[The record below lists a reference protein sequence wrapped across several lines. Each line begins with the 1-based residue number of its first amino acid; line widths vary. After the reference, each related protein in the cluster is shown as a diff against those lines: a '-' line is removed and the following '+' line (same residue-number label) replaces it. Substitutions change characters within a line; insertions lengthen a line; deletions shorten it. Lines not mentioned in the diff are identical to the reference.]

1 MTKVNVSQSIKI
13 RGARVHNLK
22 DISLEIPRNKLI
34 VITGVSGSGKSSL
47 AFDTLFAE
55 GQRRYVESLS
65 AYARQFLGRI
75 DKPDVDYI
83 KGIPPA
89 IAIEQKVNTRNPRS
103 TVGTSTEIY
112 DYLKLLFSRIGHTI
126 SPVSGEEVKRHSV
139 TDAVDYFSSL
149 PEGTRVLIVAP
160 LKPRDGRS
168 ILQEAELLL
177 QQGYTRIESGG
188 TFFRIDRL
196 LSGEESLDCS
206 GECNT
211 VIDRLAA
218 AFDEDTLNRVGDSVQ
233 TAFIEGHG
241 ECLVIT
247 GEGETRCTTRFSNRF
262 EADGITFEEPTV
274 HTFSFNSPLGACP
287 LCEGYGKVIGID
299 EDLVIPN
306 KSLSVYQEA
315 VACWKGEKMKEWRDR
330 LIAAADKSGFPIH
343 RPWYELT
350 QEQRDLVWKGN
361 RWFQGLD
368 DFFRHLEEQSY
379 KIQYR
384 VMLSRYR
391 GKTVCPECRG
401 SRLKKEAGYV
411 KVAGRSIQELVLMP
425 VGRLQEFFD
434 TLELPPHEEKVG
446 RRILLEIKNRL
457 SYLNDVGLGYL
468 TLNRLS
474 STLSGGESQR
484 INLATSLGSS
494 LVGSLYILDEP
505 SIGLHPRDTRRLIHV
520 LTKLRQL
527 GNTVI
532 VVEHDEEIMRAADL
546 IIDIGP
552 HAGTHGGEVVFA
564 GDHEHLRQSGTSL
577 TADYLTGRRSIELPA
592 FRRKWNNYLEIS
604 GARENNLKNLKV
616 KFPLNTITV
625 VTGVSGSGKSSLV
638 TQILY
643 PALAKIIGGYGER
656 TGLHDTLS
664 GDLHLITGVEFVD
677 QNPIGKSSRSN
688 PVTYLKAYD
697 EIRKLFAEQPSA
709 KYQGLNPAHFSF
721 NVDGGRC
728 EECQGEGTIKVEM
741 QFLAD
746 VYLVCDSCKGKRFK
760 EEVLEVRY
768 REHNI
773 DDLLNLTVS
782 QAIALFGKGKE
793 GIEKRIIRKLQP
805 LEDVGLG
812 YVQLGQSS
820 STLSG
825 GESQRVKLA
834 SFLAREKDTPT
845 LFIFDEPTTGL
856 HFHDIRKLLDAFNA
870 LMERGHSIIIIEHNP
885 DVIKSADWVIDLGPE
900 GGNEGGRI
908 VFEGTPE
915 ELIRCEASYTGQ
927 ALRGKIPLKA

>member
-126 SPVSGEEVKRHSV
+126 SPVSEEEVKRHSV